1 MEELQRT
8 VEQPWKKRQNRP
20 NLHMEEQ
27 LELYVKLEELQ
38 RTVEQP
44 WKKRQNRPNLH
55 LEEQLE
61 LRVKM
66 EPQSR
71 HKLYQEKQLEHQL
84 LLPQLRMGE
93 GELLVP
99 LTLEEGELLVGE
111 QDQLVPLLPEEGE
124 HRPLQRMLCNQPA
137 CTCSTRTRSRPT
149 CPGPRRGR

>member
-1 MEELQRT
+1 MKLEELQRG
-8 VEQPWKKRQNRP
+8 VEQPWKKLKQQNRP
-20 NLHMEEQ
+20 DLHQ
-27 LELYVKLEELQ
+27 
-38 RTVEQP
+38 
-44 WKKRQNRPNLH
+44 
-55 LEEQLE
+55 EEQLE

>member
-1 MEELQRT
+1 
-8 VEQPWKKRQNRP
+8 
-20 NLHMEEQ
+20 MEEQ

-71 HKLYQEKQLEHQL
+71 HKLYQEKQLEHQM